1 MRTIGLN
8 NKNYMEAPLIYLG
21 RNSSFE
27 KSVLDYFAAEKKR
40 LKCEKIAA
48 ICHRVSFSLFTQH
61 LVDIFNQ
68 CDRLWQEYRES
79 PDALVSIFKEAVSL
93 VCGTIASVEG
103 IWDPDYAQK
112 YRFYIPGADDNDKLN
127 DTYISFVEQQMK
139 SRENGSFVSDVLS
152 SIRSIFTSFFE
163 PEAPVDFT
171 IFLQD
176 NPLRKMF
183 YFYLAYQ
190 LDSLAD
196 FLNNRKANLKLG
208 NSTTNQSIGAA
219 FDCDRR
225 YEPVSPDREAPVELL
240 NGSFISFSPGEEAFL
255 INDVKDVTAL
265 LNLCTVAW
273 RDHFNLTVKLFFYT
287 ACDSS
292 GKNFIVSSSNIK
304 TPYTDRQLRPCPYPV
319 LAQMPD
325 MEMPVLIS
333 LPEQN

>member
-8 NKNYMEAPLIYLG
+8 DKNYMEAPLIYLG

-27 KSVLDYFAAEKKR
+27 KSVLDHFDAEKEH
-40 LKCEKIAA
+40 LGCQKIAA
-48 ICHRVSFSLFTQH
+48 ICHRVSFSLFAQH
-61 LVDIFNQ
+61 LVEIFNQ
-68 CDRLWQEYRES
+68 CDRLWKEYQDS
-79 PDALVSIFKEAVSL
+79 PDSLVSIFKEAVAL
-93 VCGTIASVEG
+93 VCGTISSVEG
-103 IWDPDYAQK
+103 IWDPSFAEK
-112 YRFYIPGADDNDKLN
+112 YRFYTPRADGN
-127 DTYISFVEQQMK
+127 DTLNAAYISFVAQQMK
-139 SRENGSFVSDVLS
+139 SRENGSFISDFLS
-152 SIRSIFTSFFE
+152 SIHSGFISFFD
-163 PEAPVDFT
+163 PQSPVPFT

-183 YFYLAYQ
+183 YSYLAHQ
-190 LDSLAD
+190 LDLLAD

-240 NGSFISFSPGEEAFL
+240 DGSFISVSPGEEVFL
-255 INDVKDVTAL
+255 IDDVKDVTAI

-287 ACDSS
+287 ACDSH
-292 GKNFIVSSSNIK
+292 GKNFIVSSSNIT

-333 LPEQN
+333 VPEQN